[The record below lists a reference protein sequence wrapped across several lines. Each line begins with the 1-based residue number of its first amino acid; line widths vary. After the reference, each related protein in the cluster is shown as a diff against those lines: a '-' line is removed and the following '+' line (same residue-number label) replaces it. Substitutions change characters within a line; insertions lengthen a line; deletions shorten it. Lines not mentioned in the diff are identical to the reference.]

1 MRWITPAL
9 ITLDGHLLSR
19 LYCDRSTPSIG
30 LQASVGPPSMPWRSD
45 SGKGRLALQ
54 ALLEQ
59 ARQTTWRL
67 WAREAAIEFGQPKCW
82 YRDVLDADKAA
93 EAAWLGA
100 NVMGPGQAVWA
111 LRISARNRYS
121 DRCWGWGERLGMPR
135 GSAADRSGGRWSG
148 VMKPDIV
155 RA

>member
-1 MRWITPAL
+1 
-9 ITLDGHLLSR
+9 
-19 LYCDRSTPSIG
+19 
-30 LQASVGPPSMPWRSD
+30 MPWRSD

-82 YRDVLDADKAA
+82 YRDVSDADKAA

-100 NVMGPGQAVWA
+100 NVMGPGEAVWA
-111 LRISARNRYS
+111 LRISTGIGTRIVVGAGANVWACHE
-121 DRCWGWGERLGMPR
+121 DRLRIALEGAGAG
-135 GSAADRSGGRWSG
+135 
-148 VMKPDIV
+148 
-155 RA
+155 